1 MVKYT
6 LKILQ
11 HLLQN
16 FQLVFDLF
24 VVTRYYRVKR
34 KTCKSSHLQMFF
46 KIGILK
52 SFAIFT
58 WKIPVLESPL
68 ESAKNGLKYSYFLVN
83 IAKSMRIPFFIQH
96 SWWLLLNLF
105 KSVKKTGRNRNCIC
119 LCYKIQTFEIRSV
132 SRQRQ

>member
-34 KTCKSSHLQMFF
+34 KTCRSSHLQMFF

-68 ESAKNGLKYSYFLVN
+68 ESAKNGLKCRYFLVN
-83 IAKSMRIPFFIQH
+83 IAKSIRIPFLYNTPGGYFWTC
-96 SWWLLLNLF
+96 S
-105 KSVKKTGRNRNCIC
+105 KVSKKLEGTGIVFVYS
-119 LCYKIQTFEIRSV
+119 YKIQTFEIRSV